1 VTGAA
6 RGIGRGIAIAL
17 AASGSAVIVNYR
29 HSDTDA
35 YDVVDTIT
43 GMRAQKWGRI
53 VMVSSIAA
61 QDGGIIGPHYAASKA
76 GMLGLARSYA
86 RLLARDGITC
96 NAITPALIDTDMVRA
111 NSAASPDLIPV
122 GRFGS
127 VDEVA
132 SLVVALAANGYVTG
146 QTIGINGGRY
156 VN

>member
-1 VTGAA
+1 
-6 RGIGRGIAIAL
+6 
-17 AASGSAVIVNYR
+17 
-29 HSDTDA
+29 
-35 YDVVDTIT
+35 
-43 GMRAQKWGRI
+43 MGRI
-53 VMVSSIAA
+53 VMVSFIAA